1 MLKSNYLNFL
11 LLNILFGS
19 SFIVFNNLFFY
30 IDIIVIIFLVFT
42 CRYEKKLSFY
52 HIFISGILYD
62 FVYPKFAGIGI
73 LLFFILYILKNA
85 FSWIW
90 DLSSARVRFS
100 YFATAVLVYKIFG
113 SIVFGGNFVG
123 DLTKSYI
130 VTLTLLYMID
140 FISGN
145 SGCFSD
151 T

>member
-1 MLKSNYLNFL
+1 MLKSNYINFL

-30 IDIIVIIFLVFT
+30 IDIILIIFLVFT
-42 CRYEKKLSFY
+42 CRYEKKISFY

-62 FVYPKFAGIGI
+62 FFYPKFAGIGM
-73 LLFFILYILKNA
+73 LLFFILYILKNV

-90 DLSSARVRFS
+90 DLSSKRVRFS
-100 YFATAVLVYKIFG
+100 YFATALLVYKIFG
-113 SIVFGGNFVG
+113 LVVFGGNFVG

-145 SGCFSD
+145 SRCFSD